1 MDNDIEVVKDS
12 DEVSVIIKTADQTRK
27 ADITVPKDSAC
38 SEIISGAIENW
49 NLDAQVDYTLMN
61 FSQNVAI
68 DPKTTVEQNNIKNGD
83 ELHIQ
88 PVLVAGHVC

>member
-38 SEIISGAIENW
+38 SEIISGAIENFRPRA
-49 NLDAQVDYTLMN
+49 LYATTPSLRG
-61 FSQNVAI
+61 VAARAFA
-68 DPKTTVEQNNIKNGD
+68 PR
-83 ELHIQ
+83 
-88 PVLVAGHVC
+88 

>member
-1 MDNDIEVVKDS
+1 MDNDIKDD
-12 DEVSVIIKTADQTRK
+12 DEVSVIIKTADPRK

-38 SEIISGAIENW
+38 SEIISGAIENFFW

-88 PVLVAGHVC
+88 PVLVAGYVC